1 MTVSSSPR
9 SRSPLRLALEQFHP
23 EKARPESNLE
33 RIRER
38 LTEHREE
45 SDLVVFPEAAL
56 SGYFLEGGVAE
67 SARTAEEVAL
77 GLGAAPPGAPDVV
90 VGFYER
96 WRRRLYNAVGYFEVD
111 GEGGYRP
118 AHVHRKLFLP
128 TYGVFDED
136 RFLETGRSVR
146 PVDTRFGRI
155 GILVCEDFWHS
166 LPATILAL
174 SGAEL
179 IVVASASPARDFR
192 PGGAAWPGGS
202 EADARG
208 GRAAASED
216 DAGGGWPAASEDDA
230 GGGRPA
236 GGQPAN
242 LARWSRLA
250 SGTAEEHGVFVA
262 VSQLVGSE
270 GGKLFPGG
278 SMVVGPEGELISRGP
293 LLDEGTVRATL
304 DGVSIERVRAR
315 TPLLA
320 DLEQML
326 PHLQHSLERSTR
338 SGRWRGRRGHGH
350 RRGGAGGDFAG
361 LRGSGEAGEPSPIVS
376 TDPAV
381 LDLDLDLV
389 ETALVRFIQDEVQ
402 RRRGFERVVIGVSGG
417 VDSAVSLF
425 LACRALGPEN
435 VFGFRLP
442 YATSSADS
450 LAHAELALEA
460 TGAHART
467 IEITGPVDAYLDAF
481 EAEADGRRRGNVMAR
496 TRAVILFDQSAG
508 LRALPLGTGNKSER
522 LLGYYTWHADD
533 SPPINPLGDLL
544 KTQVWALARHLGV
557 PEEIISKPA
566 SADLIQGVHDEHEL
580 GIGYP
585 EADPI
590 LHWLVQGYTVDDL
603 VRSGF
608 DEGQVDLVHRRLSS
622 THWKR
627 ELPTVAMLSSSA
639 IGAFYLRPVDY

>member
-1 MTVSSSPR
+1 MVPFAGPHRTLPR
-9 SRSPLRLALEQFHP
+9 SPTSMTSFPPERTRSPLRLALAQFQP
-23 EKARPESNLE
+23 EKARPEANLA
-33 RIRER
+33 RIREE
-38 LTEHREE
+38 LAEHRERT
-45 SDLVVFPEAAL
+45 DLVVYPEAAL

-67 SARTAEEVAL
+67 SARTAEEVAQ

-96 WRRRLYNAVGYFEVD
+96 WRRRLYNSVGYFEAD
-111 GEGGYRP
+111 GEGGYRSV
-118 AHVHRKLFLP
+118 HVHRKLFLP

-136 RFLETGRSVR
+136 RFLEAGHTVR

-155 GILVCEDFWHS
+155 GILACEDFWHT

-179 IVVASASPARDFR
+179 LIVASASPARDFS
-192 PGGAAWPGGS
+192 PGGG
-202 EADARG
+202 E
-208 GRAAASED
+208 
-216 DAGGGWPAASEDDA
+216 
-230 GGGRPA
+230 
-236 GGQPAN
+236 PAN
-242 LARWSRLA
+242 LSRWRRLA
-250 SGTAEEHGVFVA
+250 AGTAEEHGVFVA

-278 SMVVGPEGELISRGP
+278 SMVVGPEGEMLARGP
-293 LLDEGTVRATL
+293 LLDEAVVEVKL
-304 DGVSIERVRAR
+304 DGIAIERVRAR

-326 PHLQHSLERSTR
+326 PHLQHSLERAVGGS
-338 SGRWRGRRGHGH
+338 RRRRH
-350 RRGGAGGDFAG
+350 RRGRSRNEPIGIHGGGDN
-361 LRGSGEAGEPSPIVS
+361 GEPTPIVS
-376 TDPAV
+376 TDPGV
-381 LDLDLDLV
+381 LDLDLALV
-389 ETALVRFIQDEVQ
+389 ETALVRFIRDEVV
-402 RRRGFERVVIGVSGG
+402 RRRGFERVVVGVSGG

-435 VFGFRLP
+435 VYGFRLP

-450 LAHAELALEA
+450 LEHADLALDA
-460 TGAHART
+460 TGAHRRT
-467 IEITGPVDAYLDAF
+467 IEITGPVDAYLDGF
-481 EAEADGRRRGNVMAR
+481 EPDADGRRRGNVMAR

-508 LRALPLGTGNKSER
+508 LGALPLGTGNKSER

-557 PEEIISKPA
+557 PEEIIGKPA
-566 SADLIQGVHDEHEL
+566 SADLIEGVHDEHEL

-590 LHWLVQGYTVDDL
+590 LHWMVQGYTVDDL
-603 VRSGF
+603 IRSGF
-608 DEGQVDLVHRRLSS
+608 DPAQVDVVHRRLSS